1 MQRRS
6 KYLLG
11 GCGAAFALA
20 MAYFVVGVDVSTTT
34 AATGG
39 DPGVQTVNRALK
51 ADRLPM
57 KPAFR
62 LPAIP
67 ASKSRRNAGNEPVE
81 IEIPGA
87 TPRQE
92 LLDGCEPLVSPIGQS
107 PLAQVA
113 GRCVS

>member
-6 KYLLG
+6 QFLLG
-11 GCGAAFALA
+11 GCGAVFALA
-20 MAYFVVGVDVSTTT
+20 IAYFLIGVDVSTTT
-34 AATGG
+34 AAPGG
-39 DPGVQTVNRALK
+39 DPGLQTVNRALK

-62 LPAIP
+62 LPSIP
-67 ASKSRRNAGNEPVE
+67 ASKSRRNAGNEQFELDAAPK
-81 IEIPGA
+81 P
-87 TPRQE
+87 E

-113 GRCVS
+113 GRCLS

>member
-6 KYLLG
+6 KFVLG

-20 MAYFVVGVDVSTTT
+20 VAYFVVGVDVSTTT
-34 AATGG
+34 AAPAG
-39 DPGVQTVNRALK
+39 DPGLQTVNRTLK

-62 LPAIP
+62 LPTIP
-67 ASKSRRNAGNEPVE
+67 ASKSRRNAGNEPLEHDV
-81 IEIPGA
+81 PSA
-87 TPRQE
+87 APKPE